1 MALDTGT
8 TEKCM
13 ALSLELEGLLAA
25 DALFWDKQ
33 EAVTPEDIV
42 EHLLREKRR
51 RDLRTELD
59 KIQFPQSVLAKSAS
73 TCNR

>member
-1 MALDTGT
+1 MALEADT

-13 ALSLELEGLLAA
+13 ALSLELQDLLAA
-25 DALFWDKQ
+25 DVVFWDKQ

-51 RDLRTELD
+51 RDLRIELD
-59 KIQFPQSVLAKSAS
+59 QIQFPRSVLAKSAS
-73 TCNR
+73 TSDR